1 MATKTITW
9 SVNVGGHTASSTS
22 GRNFT
27 ISGTS
32 IPSNAKISNIK
43 LTACLS
49 VQSPAGAKTNLYF
62 LKASDGTVF
71 INGNPAKTQN
81 TSVWNN
87 HDYYT
92 GNDGVEYDFTTNSN
106 WFLGKTSAD
115 LLIRVTNSGS
125 GTSYLRGVQLIFTY
139 TDFEPS
145 LVKKGDKILASDYN
159 QIRAALSSLTAMTA
173 GSSKVG
179 KTNIDSIIALDSDV
193 IAPTV
198 GTKITADYF
207 NNSVLK
213 KI

>member
-9 SVNVGGHTASSTS
+9 SINVGGHSASSTS
-22 GRNFT
+22 GRSFT
-27 ISGTS
+27 ISGTT

-49 VQSPAGAKTNLYF
+49 VASPAGSKTQLYF

-71 INGNPAKTQN
+71 ISGNPAKSQT

-92 GNDGVEYDFTTNSN
+92 GNDGVEYDFTTNSS
-106 WFLGKTSAD
+106 WFLGKSSAS
-115 LLIRVTNSGS
+115 LLIRVNNNGK

-139 TDFEPS
+139 TDFEPV
-145 LVKKGDKILASDYN
+145 LVTAGNKILASDYN
-159 QIRAALSSLTAMTA
+159 QMQTALSSLTAMTA
-173 GSSKVG
+173 GSSKVA
-179 KTNIDSIIALDSDV
+179 KANIDSVIALDSDV
-193 IAPTV
+193 VATTV
-198 GTKITADYF
+198 GTTITADYF